1 MQGLK
6 KGPLSR
12 KGRVNMLREDE
23 LLIGLD
29 VGTTKICVVV
39 ARFTEGKVNIVGIGS
54 HPSTG
59 LRKGVVVNMDSTV
72 NSIKKA
78 VEEAE
83 LMAGIKIDSCLA
95 GIGGA
100 HIKSFNSNGVVA
112 IKDKE
117 VRTDDITRAIDAA
130 KAVAIPA
137 DRELIHVIPQEFIV
151 DDQDGIKN
159 PIGITG
165 VRLEVKVHIVTG
177 SVSSAQNIIKCCRLA
192 GLSVDDIILGQLASS
207 EATLTPEEKEIGVAL
222 VDIGGGT
229 SDIAVFSN
237 GSIKYTSVLPFGGNN
252 ITNDIGIGLRTP
264 LDDAEKIKK
273 KYGCAFSNMVGANET
288 IEVPSV
294 GGRKPRTL
302 MRKTLADIIEPRVE
316 EISSLIY
323 EEIKKSGSEKLLASG
338 VVITGGCANLEGI
351 PELAENIFN
360 LPARRGY
367 PIGVGGLVDV
377 VNNPIY
383 ATGVGLILYGFKNTN
398 VKRRRF
404 GKGGTFKTLLNR
416 TKLLNRMREW
426 FKEIF

>member
-1 MQGLK
+1 MVIEDGL
-6 KGPLSR
+6 L
-12 KGRVNMLREDE
+12 V
-23 LLIGLD
+23 GLD
-29 VGTTKICVVV
+29 IGTTKICVVV
-39 ARFTEGKVNIVGIGS
+39 ARVTEGKVNIIGIGS

-83 LMAGIKIDSCLA
+83 LMAGIKIDSCLV
-95 GIGGA
+95 GIAGA

-117 VRTDDITRAIDAA
+117 VRPDDVARAIDAA

-137 DRELIHVIPQEFIV
+137 DRELIHVIPQEYII
-151 DDQDGIKN
+151 DDQDGIRD

-165 VRLEVKVHIVTG
+165 VRLEVKTHIVTG
-177 SVSSAQNIIKCCRLA
+177 SVSSAQNIIKCCKLA
-192 GLSVDDIILGQLASS
+192 GLNVDDIILGQLASS

-229 SDIAVFSN
+229 SDIAVFIN
-237 GSIKYTSVLPFGGNN
+237 GAIKFTSVLPYGGNN
-252 ITNDIGIGLRTP
+252 ITNDIAIGLRTP
-264 LDDAEKIKK
+264 LEEAEKIKK
-273 KYGCAFSNMVGANET
+273 KYGCAFANMIGANET

-323 EEIKKSGSEKLLASG
+323 QEIKKSGSERLLASG

-351 PELAENIFN
+351 AELAENIFN

-367 PIGVGGLVDV
+367 PIGLGGLVDV

-383 ATGVGLILYGFKNTN
+383 ATGVGLLVYGFKNSKIR
-398 VKRRRF
+398 KRGFKKATRF
-404 GKGGTFKTLLNR
+404 KDFLNSR
-416 TKLLNRMREW
+416 KLLNRMRDW

>member
-1 MQGLK
+1 MVK
-6 KGPLSR
+6 D
-12 KGRVNMLREDE
+12 DE
-23 LLIGLD
+23 LLVGLD
-29 VGTTKICVVV
+29 IGTTKICVVV
-39 ARFTEGKVNIVGIGS
+39 GRVHEGKVNIVGIGS

-72 NSIKKA
+72 TSIKKA

-112 IKDKE
+112 IKDNE
-117 VRTDDITRAIDAA
+117 VKHDDIERAVDAA

-151 DDQDGIKN
+151 DDQDGIKD
-159 PIGITG
+159 PVGITG

-177 SVSSAQNIIKCCRLA
+177 SISSAQNIIKCCKLA
-192 GLSVDDIILGQLASS
+192 GLSVDDIILGQLASA
-207 EATLTPEEKEIGVAL
+207 EATLTSEEKEIGVAL

-229 SDIAVFSN
+229 SDIAVLSN
-237 GSIKYTSVLPFGGNN
+237 GSIKYTAVLPFGGNS
-252 ITNDIGIGLRTP
+252 ITNDIAIGLRTP
-264 LDDAEKIKK
+264 IDDAEKIKK

-302 MRKTLADIIEPRVE
+302 QRKTLADIIEPRVE

-323 EEIKKSGSEKLLASG
+323 EEIKKSGLERLLASG

-351 PELAENIFN
+351 PELAESIFN
-360 LPARRGY
+360 LPARRGS

-377 VNNPIY
+377 VNNPSY
-383 ATGVGLILYGFKNTN
+383 ATGVGLLIYGFKNARGRRN
-398 VKRRRF
+398 GFDIGRSMKRLF
-404 GKGGTFKTLLNR
+404 GGQ
-416 TKLLNRMREW
+416 KLLNNMNKW

>member
-1 MQGLK
+1 M
-6 KGPLSR
+6 
-12 KGRVNMLREDE
+12 VREEE
-23 LLIGLD
+23 LLVGLD

-39 ARFTEGKVNIVGIGS
+39 GRVNDGKVNIIGIGS

-72 NSIKKA
+72 NSIKRA

-83 LMAGIKIDSCLA
+83 LMAGMKIESCLA

-112 IKDKE
+112 IKEKE
-117 VRTDDITRAIDAA
+117 VKLDDIARAIDAA

-137 DRELIHVIPQEFIV
+137 DREILHVIPQEFIV
-151 DDQDGIKN
+151 DDQDGIRD

-177 SVSSAQNIIKCCRLA
+177 SVSSAQNIIKCCKLG
-192 GLSVDDIILGQLASS
+192 GLSVDDIVLGQLASA
-207 EATLTPEEKEIGVAL
+207 EAVLTPEEKEIGVGI

-229 SDIAVFSN
+229 CDLAVFLN
-237 GSIKYTSVLPFGGNN
+237 GSIKFTSVLPFGGNN
-252 ITNDIGIGLRTP
+252 ITNDIAIGLRTP
-264 LDDAEKIKK
+264 LYDAEKIKK
-273 KYGCAFSNMVGANET
+273 KFGCAFSNMISSNET
-288 IEVPSV
+288 IEVASV

-302 MRKTLADIIEPRVE
+302 LRKTLADIIEPRVE
-316 EISSLIY
+316 EICSMIY

-338 VVITGGCANLEGI
+338 VVLTGGCANLEGI

-360 LPARRGY
+360 LPTRRGI

-377 VNNPIY
+377 VSNPIY
-383 ATGVGLILYGFKNTN
+383 ATGVGLLVHGFKNVN
-398 VKRRRF
+398 AKKRKYDSE
-404 GKGGTFKTLLNR
+404 KGFKKIMDSKRLL
-416 TKLLNRMREW
+416 LRMREW

>member
-1 MQGLK
+1 MVTEEGL
-6 KGPLSR
+6 L
-12 KGRVNMLREDE
+12 V
-23 LLIGLD
+23 GLD
-29 VGTTKICVVV
+29 IGTTKICVVV
-39 ARFTEGKVNIVGIGS
+39 AKVAEGKVNIVGIGS

-83 LMAGIKIDSCLA
+83 LMAGIKIDSCLV
-95 GIGGA
+95 GIAGA

-117 VRTDDITRAIDAA
+117 VRRDDVARAIDAA

-137 DRELIHVIPQEFIV
+137 DRELIHVIPQEYII
-151 DDQDGIKN
+151 DDQDGIKD

-165 VRLEVKVHIVTG
+165 VRLEVKTHIVTG
-177 SVSSAQNIIKCCRLA
+177 SVSSAQNIIKCCKLA
-192 GLSVDDIILGQLASS
+192 GLNVDDIILGQLASS

-229 SDIAVFSN
+229 SDIAVFIS
-237 GSIKYTSVLPFGGNN
+237 GSIKFTSVLPFGGNN
-252 ITNDIGIGLRTP
+252 ITNDIAIGLRTP
-264 LDDAEKIKK
+264 LEEAEKIKK
-273 KYGCAFSNMVGANET
+273 KYGCAFASMIGANET

-323 EEIKKSGSEKLLASG
+323 QEIKKSGAERLLASG
-338 VVITGGCANLEGI
+338 VVVTGGCANLEGI

-367 PIGVGGLVDV
+367 PIGLGGLVDV

-383 ATGVGLILYGFKNTN
+383 ATGVGLLVYGFNNSRVRKGAFAKGT
-398 VKRRRF
+398 RF
-404 GKGGTFKTLLNR
+404 KDFLNSR
-416 TKLLNRMREW
+416 KLLNRMRDW

>member
-1 MQGLK
+1 MVIEDGL
-6 KGPLSR
+6 L
-12 KGRVNMLREDE
+12 V
-23 LLIGLD
+23 GLD
-29 VGTTKICVVV
+29 IGTTKICVVV
-39 ARFTEGKVNIVGIGS
+39 ARVTEGKVNIVGIGS

-83 LMAGIKIDSCLA
+83 LMAGIKIDSCLV
-95 GIGGA
+95 GIAGA

-117 VRTDDITRAIDAA
+117 VSPDDVARAIDAA

-137 DRELIHVIPQEFIV
+137 DRELIHVIPQEYII
-151 DDQDGIKN
+151 DDQDGIRD

-165 VRLEVKVHIVTG
+165 VRLEVKTHIVTG
-177 SVSSAQNIIKCCRLA
+177 SVSSAQNIIKCCKLA
-192 GLSVDDIILGQLASS
+192 GLNVDDIILGQLASS

-229 SDIAVFSN
+229 SDIAVFIN
-237 GSIKYTSVLPFGGNN
+237 GAIKFTSVLPYGGNN
-252 ITNDIGIGLRTP
+252 ITNDIAIGLRTP
-264 LDDAEKIKK
+264 LEEAEKIKK
-273 KYGCAFSNMVGANET
+273 KYGCAFANMIGANET

-323 EEIKKSGSEKLLASG
+323 QEIKKSGADRLLASG
-338 VVITGGCANLEGI
+338 VVLTGGCANLEGI
-351 PELAENIFN
+351 AELAENIFN

-367 PIGVGGLVDV
+367 PIGLGGLVDV

-383 ATGVGLILYGFKNTN
+383 STGVGLLVYGFKNSRIRKHGFKKGT
-398 VKRRRF
+398 RF
-404 GKGGTFKTLLNR
+404 KDFLNSR
-416 TKLLNRMREW
+416 KLLNRMRDW

>member
-1 MQGLK
+1 MVMDDGL
-6 KGPLSR
+6 L
-12 KGRVNMLREDE
+12 V
-23 LLIGLD
+23 GLD
-29 VGTTKICVVV
+29 IGTTKICVVV
-39 ARFTEGKVNIVGIGS
+39 ARVAEGKVNIVGIGS

-83 LMAGIKIDSCLA
+83 LMAGIKIDSCLV
-95 GIGGA
+95 GIAGA

-117 VRTDDITRAIDAA
+117 VKADDVARAIDAA

-137 DRELIHVIPQEFIV
+137 DRELIHVIPQEYII
-151 DDQDGIKN
+151 DDQDGIKD

-165 VRLEVKVHIVTG
+165 VRLEVKTHIVTG

-192 GLSVDDIILGQLASS
+192 GLNVDDIILSQLASS

-229 SDIAVFSN
+229 SDIAVFIN
-237 GSIKYTSVLPFGGNN
+237 GAIKFTSVLPYGGNN
-252 ITNDIGIGLRTP
+252 ITNDIAIGLRTP
-264 LDDAEKIKK
+264 LEEAEKIKK
-273 KYGCAFSNMVGANET
+273 KYGCAFANMIGANET

-323 EEIKKSGSEKLLASG
+323 QEIKKSGSERLLASG

-351 PELAENIFN
+351 AELAENIFN

-367 PIGVGGLVDV
+367 PIGLGGLVDV

-383 ATGVGLILYGFKNTN
+383 ATGVGLLVYGFKNTKIR
-398 VKRRRF
+398 KRSFKKAARF
-404 GKGGTFKTLLNR
+404 KDFVNSR
-416 TKLLNRMREW
+416 KLLNRMRDW

>member
-1 MQGLK
+1 
-6 KGPLSR
+6 
-12 KGRVNMLREDE
+12 MLREED
-23 LLIGLD
+23 LLVGLD
-29 VGTTKICVVV
+29 IGTTKICVVV
-39 ARFTEGKVNIVGIGS
+39 GKVVDGKVSIIGIGS

-83 LMAGIKIDSCLA
+83 LMAGITISSCLA

-112 IKDKE
+112 VKDKE
-117 VRTDDITRAIDAA
+117 VKQDDIIRAIDAA

-151 DDQDGIKN
+151 DDQDGIKD

-177 SVSSAQNIIKCCRLA
+177 SISSAQNVIKCCKLA
-192 GLSVDDIILGQLASS
+192 GLEVDDIVLGQLASS

-222 VDIGGGT
+222 VDTGGGT
-229 SDIAVFSN
+229 SDIAIYSN
-237 GSIKYTSVLPFGGNN
+237 GSIAYTAVLPFGGNN
-252 ITNDIGIGLRTP
+252 ITNDIAIGLRTP
-264 LDDAEKIKK
+264 LEEAEKIKK
-273 KYGCAFSNMVGANET
+273 KYGCAFAGMIGANET

-302 MRKTLADIIEPRVE
+302 QRKTLADIIEPRVE
-316 EISSLIY
+316 EISLLIY
-323 EEIKKSGSEKLLASG
+323 EEIKKSGLERLLASG
-338 VVITGGCANLEGI
+338 VVLTGGCANLEGI
-351 PELAENIFN
+351 PELVENIFN
-360 LPARRGY
+360 LPSRRGY
-367 PIGVGGLVDV
+367 PIGVGGLTDV

-383 ATGVGLILYGFKNTN
+383 STGVGLLLYGFKNGKTS
-398 VKRRRF
+398 KRGYGQGRSIKKLF
-404 GKGGTFKTLLNR
+404 SGQ
-416 TKLLNRMREW
+416 KLLGRMREW

>member
-1 MQGLK
+1 MVK
-6 KGPLSR
+6 D
-12 KGRVNMLREDE
+12 DE
-23 LLIGLD
+23 LLVGLD
-29 VGTTKICVVV
+29 IGTTKICVVV
-39 ARFTEGKVNIVGIGS
+39 GKGSEGKVSIVGIGS

-95 GIGGA
+95 GIGGG

-117 VRTDDITRAIDAA
+117 VKAEDIARAIDAA

-151 DDQDGIKN
+151 DDQDGIKD
-159 PIGITG
+159 PVGITG

-177 SVSSAQNIIKCCRLA
+177 NISSAQNIIKCCKLA
-192 GLSVDDIILGQLASS
+192 GLTVDDIILGQLASA
-207 EATLTPEEKEIGVAL
+207 EATLTPEEKEIGAAL

-237 GSIKYTSVLPFGGNN
+237 GSIKYTSVLPFGGNS
-252 ITNDIGIGLRTP
+252 ITNDIAIGLRTP
-264 LDDAEKIKK
+264 IDDAEKIKK

-302 MRKTLADIIEPRVE
+302 QRKTLADIIEPRVE
-316 EISSLIY
+316 EVAGLIY
-323 EEIKKSGSEKLLASG
+323 EEIKKSGQEKLLASG
-338 VVITGGCANLEGI
+338 VIITGGCANLEGM
-351 PELAENIFN
+351 PELAESIFN
-360 LPARRGY
+360 LPARRGS
-367 PIGVGGLVDV
+367 PMGVGGLVDV
-377 VNNPIY
+377 VNNPAY
-383 ATGVGLILYGFKNTN
+383 ATGVGLLIYGFKNT
-398 VKRRRF
+398 KGRRRGF
-404 GKGGTFKTLLNR
+404 DAGRSMKRLFSGQ
-416 TKLLNRMREW
+416 KLLNRMGEW

>member
-1 MQGLK
+1 MVK
-6 KGPLSR
+6 D
-12 KGRVNMLREDE
+12 DE
-23 LLIGLD
+23 LLVGLD
-29 VGTTKICVVV
+29 IGTTKICVVV
-39 ARFTEGKVNIVGIGS
+39 GRGSEGKVSIVGIGS

-95 GIGGA
+95 GIGGG

-117 VRTDDITRAIDAA
+117 VKPEDIARAIDAA

-151 DDQDGIKN
+151 DDQDGIKD
-159 PIGITG
+159 PVGITG

-177 SVSSAQNIIKCCRLA
+177 NISSAQNIIKCCKLA
-192 GLSVDDIILGQLASS
+192 GLSVDDIILGQLASA
-207 EATLTPEEKEIGVAL
+207 EATLTPEEKEIGAAL

-237 GSIKYTSVLPFGGNN
+237 GSIKYTSVLPFGGNS
-252 ITNDIGIGLRTP
+252 ITNDIAIGLRTP
-264 LDDAEKIKK
+264 IDDAEKIKK
-273 KYGCAFSNMVGANET
+273 KYGCAFANMVGANET

-302 MRKTLADIIEPRVE
+302 QRKTLADIIEPRVE
-316 EISSLIY
+316 EVAGLIY
-323 EEIKKSGSEKLLASG
+323 EEIKKSGQEKLLASG
-338 VVITGGCANLEGI
+338 VIITGGCANLEGM
-351 PELAENIFN
+351 PELAESIFN
-360 LPARRGY
+360 LPSRRGS

-377 VNNPIY
+377 VNNPSY
-383 ATGVGLILYGFKNTN
+383 ATGVGLLLYGFKNTKGRRHGFDAGRSM
-398 VKRRRF
+398 KRLF
-404 GKGGTFKTLLNR
+404 SGQ
-416 TKLLNRMREW
+416 KLLNRMGEW

>member
-1 MQGLK
+1 M
-6 KGPLSR
+6 
-12 KGRVNMLREDE
+12 VREEE

-39 ARFTEGKVNIVGIGS
+39 GKVSEGKVNIVGIGS

-83 LMAGIKIDSCLA
+83 LMAGIKIDGCVA
-95 GIGGA
+95 GIAGA

-117 VRTDDITRAIDAA
+117 VRPDDIARAIDAA

-137 DRELIHVIPQEFIV
+137 DRELLHVIPQEFIV
-151 DDQDGIKN
+151 DDQDGIKD
-159 PIGITG
+159 PIGISG

-177 SVSSAQNIIKCCRLA
+177 SVSSAQNIVKCCRLA
-192 GLSVDDIILGQLASS
+192 GLSVEDIILGQLASS
-207 EATLTPEEKEIGVAL
+207 EATLAPEEKEIGVAL

-229 SDIAVFSN
+229 SDIAVFVN
-237 GSIKYTSVLPFGGNN
+237 GAIKYTSVLPFGGNN
-252 ITNDIGIGLRTP
+252 ITNDIAIGLRTP
-264 LDDAEKIKK
+264 LEEAEKIKK
-273 KYGCAFSNMVGANET
+273 KYGCAFSSMIGANET

-316 EISSLIY
+316 EVSSLIF
-323 EEIKKSGSEKLLASG
+323 EEIRKSGSKELLASG
-338 VVITGGCANLEGI
+338 VVLTGGCSNLEGI
-351 PELAENIFN
+351 PELVETIFN

-367 PIGVGGLVDV
+367 PTGVGGLVDV

-383 ATGVGLILYGFKNTN
+383 ATGVGLLLYGFKNST
-398 VKRRRF
+398 
-404 GKGGTFKTLLNR
+404 GKGQGYGRGKSFKKMLSGK
-416 TKLLNRMREW
+416 KLLNRMREW